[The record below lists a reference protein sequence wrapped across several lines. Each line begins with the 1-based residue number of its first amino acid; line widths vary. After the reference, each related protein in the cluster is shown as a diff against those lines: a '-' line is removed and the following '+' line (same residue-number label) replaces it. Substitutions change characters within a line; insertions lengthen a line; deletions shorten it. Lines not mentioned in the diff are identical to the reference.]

1 MCFQLCLQIE
11 VLNKHLFITAKPMVY
26 LVNLSEKDF
35 IRKKNKWLLKIKE
48 HVDKNDPRAIIIPFS
63 AAFEL
68 TLSEMGSDDER
79 KAHCDEHK
87 VQR

>member
-1 MCFQLCLQIE
+1 MIF
-11 VLNKHLFITAKPMVY
+11 F
-26 LVNLSEKDF
+26 F
-35 IRKKNKWLLKIKE
+35 RLLKIKE
-48 HVDKNDPRAIIIPFS
+48 YVDKNDPGAIIIPFS